1 MCLKT
6 FSMFVKFNFSTQQMC
21 FFRLF
26 FSFFLFFLYF
36 SKSLFNNSLPY
47 KSTTASGRTS
57 QQQKSKK
64 KFKKFFFNFKNKM
77 NSLEGQKLM
86 RKSGEVVEANKVLEE
101 KKIIAF
107 YFSASWCPPCRD
119 FTPILA
125 DFYSVSSSQIV
136 VSISLSI

>member
-1 MCLKT
+1 
-6 FSMFVKFNFSTQQMC
+6 
-21 FFRLF
+21 
-26 FSFFLFFLYF
+26 
-36 SKSLFNNSLPY
+36 
-47 KSTTASGRTS
+47 
-57 QQQKSKK
+57 
-64 KFKKFFFNFKNKM
+64 M

-125 DFYSVSSSQIV
+125 DFYSVSSS
-136 VSISLSI
+136 